1 MDVSQRSKLSHLPIF
16 DRCSTYV
23 ETRQLVFTSKMF
35 EKHPKKS
42 YILSEDA
49 GRFIRKGNIGQKWV
63 NNVICFKTQFQYKN
77 LL

>member
-1 MDVSQRSKLSHLPIF
+1 
-16 DRCSTYV
+16 
-23 ETRQLVFTSKMF
+23 MF

-63 NNVICFKTQFQYKN
+63 NNVICFNTQFQYKN